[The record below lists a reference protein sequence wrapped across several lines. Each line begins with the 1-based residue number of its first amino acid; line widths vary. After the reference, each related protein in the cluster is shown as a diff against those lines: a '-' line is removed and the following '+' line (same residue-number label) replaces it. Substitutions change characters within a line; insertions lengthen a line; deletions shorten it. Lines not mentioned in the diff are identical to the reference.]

1 MSIASNKINWDR
13 DLEELRHIINF
24 KRPYNVEKRDLQ
36 ANVNFGVISQYFAD
50 RCLETYLDKDH
61 RLALIMNRGAN

>member
-1 MSIASNKINWDR
+1 MSIVSKEIDYKE
-13 DLEELRHIINF
+13 DQEVIDHLINF
-24 KRPYNVEKRDLQ
+24 NRPYNVEKRDLQ

-61 RLALIMNRGAN
+61 RLALIMNRGRN